1 MSYKIVIENLEFE
14 TIIGILD
21 FERVKPQK
29 VIINLKIE
37 YDRIGNDFIDYAA
50 LVDNIK
56 DIMQQEKFFLIEDA
70 LDFLEKEIVNK
81 YRGIREIYLSIKK
94 PEILKEALVGV
105 EILRKY

>member
-1 MSYKIVIENLEFE
+1 VFRIIIENLEFE

-29 VIINLKIE
+29 VRVDVKIL
-37 YDRIGNDFIDYAA
+37 YQDGFIDYVEV
-50 LVDNIK
+50 VDIIK
-56 DIMQQEKFFLIEDA
+56 RSMQEEKFFLLEEALTEIEKR
-70 LDFLEKEIVNK
+70 LLNKFKIKELFI
-81 YRGIREIYLSIKK
+81 SIKK